1 MRYTGDFFLR
11 CAAESPVAANQK
23 GGGIQLFTHKFGIEV
38 EFTGITR
45 EKAAGAAAEYLR
57 GSARYSGG
65 YYEAYEVTAP
75 DGRVWKFMYD
85 GSIRCQKKKSRRIVG
100 ADSSYSVEMVSPIL
114 SYYEDIGSIQSL
126 IRRLRKAGGFTNNT
140 CGIHILRRECYPL

>member
-1 MRYTGDFFLR
+1 M
-11 CAAESPVAANQK
+11 
-23 GGGIQLFTHKFGIEV
+23 FTHKFGIEV

>member
-1 MRYTGDFFLR
+1 M
-11 CAAESPVAANQK
+11 
-23 GGGIQLFTHKFGIEV
+23 FTHKFGIEV

-45 EKAAGAAAEYLR
+45 EKAASAAAEYLC

-65 YYEAYEVTAP
+65 YYKAYEVTAP
-75 DGRVWKFMYD
+75 DGRIWKFMYD
-85 GSIRCQKKKSRRIVG
+85 GSIKCQKKKNRRVVG

-126 IRRLRKAGGFTNNT
+126 IKIGRA
-140 CGIHILRRECYPL
+140 HV